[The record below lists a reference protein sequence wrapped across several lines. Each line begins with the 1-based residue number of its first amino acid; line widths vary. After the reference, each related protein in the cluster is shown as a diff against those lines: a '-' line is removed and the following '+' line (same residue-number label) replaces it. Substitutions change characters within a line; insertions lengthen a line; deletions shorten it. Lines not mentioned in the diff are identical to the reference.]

1 VKELKALLDQSKA
14 SGRSRPERR
23 ASQPAH

>member
-14 SGRSRPERR
+14 AGRSRPEH
-23 ASQPAH
+23 PAAKP